1 MVLKKLWKNFA
12 FWNFR
17 SEPFSIHTFEGIAPA
32 SELVLLRG
40 SLASKIE
47 LQGWRGKPR
56 VQNCISRGRCRLRKT
71 ENILSAHN
79 DRETWNVDKS
89 SFQKTMKKF
98 WLRKFLVR
106 VILGTYLL
114 GQSSRFRARVA
125 KGRSPSAI
133 ALQGGSLE
141 SKILFRGVGANSKN
155 RKYIF
160 ASKAQTTH
168 PLPVPRL

>member
-1 MVLKKLWKNFA
+1 MKKFCLLKFSVRAILDTYLWGHSSR
-12 FWNFR
+12 FR
-17 SEPFSIHTFEGIAPA
+17 ARVAKGRPGFQDRIT
-32 SELVLLRG
+32 
-40 SLASKIE
+40 
-47 LQGWRGKPR
+47 RGKPR

-106 VILGTYLL
+106 VILDTYLL
-114 GQSSRFRARVA
+114 EQSSRFRARVA